1 MKVYG
6 VEVMELNVYKIDGT
20 KTNQKVKLNP
30 DVFEITPNEQ
40 VVYLAVKTFLAN
52 QRQGTH
58 STRTRSEVA
67 GGGAKPFRQKGTGRA
82 RQGTIRSAQ
91 MVGGGRAHGTHPRDY
106 SQKLP
111 KKVSKLARKSVLSSK
126 LKESKLMILEDFTFE
141 EPKTKRVKEIFE
153 SLKLDTTNVL
163 FVTKD
168 LDKNLILSSRNIPYT
183 KVQKAPEFSVYDV
196 IHSHYVV
203 FQKSAVQV
211 VNEVL
216 V

>member
-1 MKVYG
+1 
-6 VEVMELNVYKIDGT
+6 MELNVYKIDGT

-30 DVFEITPNEQ
+30 EVFDIDPNEH
-40 VVYLAVKTFLAN
+40 VVYLAVKAFLAN

-58 STRTRSEVA
+58 DTRNRTEVS

-82 RQGTIRSAQ
+82 RQGTIRAAH
-91 MVGGGRAHGTHPRDY
+91 MVGGGRAHGTSPRDY
-106 SQKLP
+106 TQKLP
-111 KKVSKLARKSVLSSK
+111 KKVNKLARKSVLSVK
-126 LKESKLMILEDFTFE
+126 AKDKKLMVLEDFAFE
-141 EPKTKRVKEIFE
+141 EPKTKRIQEILDN
-153 SLKLDTTNVL
+153 LKLETTNVL
-163 FVTKD
+163 IVTKD
-168 LDKNLILSSRNIPYT
+168 LDKNLVLSSRNIPYT

-203 FQKSAVQV
+203 FQKSALQV